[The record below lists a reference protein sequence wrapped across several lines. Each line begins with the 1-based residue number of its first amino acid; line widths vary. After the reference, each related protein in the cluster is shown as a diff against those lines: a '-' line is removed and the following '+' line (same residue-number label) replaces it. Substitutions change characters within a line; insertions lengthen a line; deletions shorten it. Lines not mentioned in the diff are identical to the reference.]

1 MYEDDEEE
9 VRDCECGCG
18 RPLGFAR
25 RWASMACRQRARQR
39 AERERLHSGDEGTR
53 VTSELLEKII
63 SEEAVLT
70 EEQEAALSLQI
81 QIAKREMYLRRGG
94 ADRELQLAHD
104 HGEIYPE

>member
-1 MYEDDEEE
+1 MNEDDDEN
-9 VRDCECGCG
+9 VCECGCG
-18 RPLGFAR
+18 RPLAHAR

-39 AERERLHSGDEGTR
+39 AERERLHAGDEGTR
-53 VTSELLEKII
+53 VTSELLEKIV

-70 EEQEAALSLQI
+70 EAQEEALSLQI